1 MGQNDVGGASWPGAE
16 SLFLALVGGVP
27 LGEEA
32 SRPVGGDGS
41 QVRASRAT
49 GVAGPCPWVLRGL
62 WALSSGAR
70 APGQSC
76 APEADV
82 GFRQLALESGLT
94 PVGLA

>member
-32 SRPVGGDGS
+32 SRPVG
-41 QVRASRAT
+41 T
-49 GVAGPCPWVLRGL
+49 GPKCMHPEPQRWPARVHGCCRGL

>member
-32 SRPVGGDGS
+32 SRPVGMGPKC
-41 QVRASRAT
+41 VRPEPQRWPACVH
-49 GVAGPCPWVLRGL
+49 GCCVGCGPSAPEPVP
-62 WALSSGAR
+62 
-70 APGQSC
+70 PGQSC